1 MSQTVEAIIDTQGRV
16 HLLETIRLGK
26 KHKALVTILDEEENQ
41 ADRNSIAGSI
51 EILDEDLESGSR
63 KISRMFHDSLKKSA
77 DDLKD

>member
-16 HLLETIRLGK
+16 HLLEAIRLGK

-41 ADRNSIAGSI
+41 TDRKSIAGSI
-51 EILDEDLESGSR
+51 EILDDDLESGSR
-63 KISRMFHDSLKKSA
+63 KISEMFNDSLKKSA